1 MSTKKA
7 VVYSKYPLVR
17 EWLSYSLKK
26 LDWEVAFAEDER
38 DEAGADVA
46 VIEVN
51 EKSDERVID
60 ESNLP
65 VVVFSR
71 LPNPKLIGLLYDFD
85 ISGVVRLSSDTETLQ
100 ESMDAALNGE
110 EYFDEVLIG
119 YLLSDKYRDIH
130 ECISSLTRREHDVIK
145 GILDDLSNEEIAVK
159 YRLSIRTVNSHKR
172 NILLRMEERSI
183 VGVIK
188 TILTYALRYS

>member
-1 MSTKKA
+1 MSSKKA
-7 VVYSKYPLVR
+7 VIYSKHPLVR
-17 EWLSYSLKK
+17 EWLAYSLRE
-26 LDWEVAFAEDER
+26 LEWEVGYAEDEK
-38 DEAGADVA
+38 DEVGADVA

-51 EKSDERVID
+51 GKKDERVID

-71 LPNPKLIGLLYDFD
+71 LPDAKLIGLLYDFE
-85 ISGVVRLSSDTETLQ
+85 ISGVVRLSSDKETIQ
-100 ESMDAALNGE
+100 ESMDAAINGE

-130 ECISSLTRREHDVIK
+130 DRISSLSRREHDIIG
-145 GILDDLSNEEIAVK
+145 GILEDLTNDEIADNFK
-159 YRLSIRTVNSHKR
+159 LSVRTVNAHKR
-172 NILLRMEERSI
+172 NILQKMQERSL

-188 TILTYALRYS
+188 TMLTYTLRYS